1 MARNPMVPEK
11 PTGIR
16 WLILA
21 LLFVISFVAY
31 LLRMNISVAAKFMMP
46 ELGISE
52 TQMGWVFA
60 AFVWGY
66 ALFQVPGGFFGEIVG
81 SRRAL
86 SIVALVWAVL
96 TVLTG
101 VIPGQISTWTGG
113 ALASLVVLRFLMGV
127 AQAPLYPITAG
138 TIQQWFPVGGWALP
152 NGLSS
157 MGLGLGA
164 AFTPP
169 LVAWIMVTLGW
180 RETFY
185 VTGPVALIIVAAWWW
200 YVTDSPDQHRRVS
213 PAELELIE
221 ADRPVEQS
229 LPETGVLRRL
239 VKNRNLGLLTLSYFC
254 MNYVF
259 YIFFTWFYIYLVD
272 VREFGLLEGGFYA
285 SLPFIVGSLAAT
297 AGGWTCDHLCRRI
310 GPRWGC
316 RLPGIAGMVL
326 VAIFLVL
333 GALATN
339 AVLAVVLLSICFAST
354 QFTEGAY
361 WAGATYIGGRHTSSA
376 TGVLNTGG
384 NLGGVISAP
393 LIPVLVGH
401 FGWLVALST
410 GSVFALLGAL
420 LWLWVRVDEPLLG
433 PTESATES

>member
-1 MARNPMVPEK
+1 MGHNSRVPAK
-11 PTGIR
+11 PTKVR
-16 WLILA
+16 WTILA

-60 AFVWGY
+60 AFIWGY
-66 ALFQVPGGFFGEIVG
+66 ALFQIPGGFFGEILG
-81 SRRAL
+81 PRRAL
-86 SIVALVWAVL
+86 SIVALIWAVL

-101 VIPGQISTWTGG
+101 LIPGQVFTWAGG
-113 ALASLVVLRFLMGV
+113 ALASLLVLRFLMGV
-127 AQAPLYPITAG
+127 AQAPLYPVTAG
-138 TIQQWFPVGGWALP
+138 TIQQWFPVGGWAFP

-169 LVAWIMVTLGW
+169 LVAWVMVSVGW

-185 VTGPVALIIVAAWWW
+185 VTAPVAVILTAIWWW
-200 YVTDSPDQHRRVS
+200 YVTDSPAEHPKAS
-213 PAELELIE
+213 PAELELITG
-221 ADRPVEQS
+221 DRPSEEELS
-229 LPETGVLRRL
+229 ETGVLKRL
-239 VKNRNLGLLTLSYFC
+239 AKNRDLWLLTLSYLC

-259 YIFFTWFYIYLVD
+259 YIFFSWFYIYLVD
-272 VREFGLLEGGFYA
+272 VRGFGLLEGGFFA
-285 SLPFIVGSLAAT
+285 SLPFIVGSFAAT

-316 RLPGIAGMVL
+316 RLPGIVGMIL
-326 VAIFLVL
+326 VALFLVL

-339 AVLAVVLLSICFAST
+339 GVLAVVLLSICFAST

-361 WAGATYIGGRHTSSA
+361 WAGATYIGGRHTSAA

-393 LIPVLVGH
+393 LIPVLVDH
-401 FGWLVALST
+401 FGWLIALST
-410 GSVFALLGAL
+410 GSVFALLSAF
-420 LWLWVRVDEPLLG
+420 LWLWVRADKPLVSQRHS
-433 PTESATES
+433 P